1 MPKDRISILGCG
13 WLGLPLARHLVAEG
27 YPVKGSTTTQE
38 KFDSLRAAG
47 IEPFRIVIG
56 REIEGEVKSFLD
68 SDILVINI
76 PPERREDIVEHHV
89 EQISLLIDAL
99 VDSPVRKV
107 LFVSSTSVYP
117 SLNRE
122 VREEDASDPEAADS
136 PAGRALLYV
145 EEMLRSETSFSTTVV
160 RFCGLIGYDR
170 NPAAFLQRMKEIAD
184 PDQPMNLIHRDDC
197 VALLSEV
204 IHREAWGEVFNACSP
219 SHPARREFY
228 TSAAERLGVDPLPL
242 QPPSDAARPFKIVD
256 SSKIE
261 KAFDYRFRHPDFRG

>member
-13 WLGLPLARHLVAEG
+13 WLGLPLARHLVADG
-27 YPVKGSTTTQE
+27 YLVKGSTTAQE
-38 KFDSLRAAG
+38 KFDTLRAAG

-56 REIEGEVKSFLD
+56 REIEGDIKSFLD
-68 SDILVINI
+68 SDILVVNI

-99 VDSPVRKV
+99 VDSPVKKV

-122 VREEDASDPEAADS
+122 VREEDAADPEAADS

-170 NPAAFLQRMKEIAD
+170 NPAIFMQRMQAIAD
-184 PDQPMNLIHRDDC
+184 PDQPMNLIHQDDC
-197 VALLSEV
+197 IALLSEV
-204 IHREAWGEVFNACSP
+204 IRRETWGEVFNACSP
-219 SHPARREFY
+219 AHPARKEFY
-228 TSAAERLGVDPLPL
+228 TAAAERLGIEPLPES
-242 QPPSDAARPFKIVD
+242 PSDAARPFKIVD
-256 SSKIE
+256 SSKIV
-261 KAFDYRFRHPDFRG
+261 KAFDYRFLHPDPLE